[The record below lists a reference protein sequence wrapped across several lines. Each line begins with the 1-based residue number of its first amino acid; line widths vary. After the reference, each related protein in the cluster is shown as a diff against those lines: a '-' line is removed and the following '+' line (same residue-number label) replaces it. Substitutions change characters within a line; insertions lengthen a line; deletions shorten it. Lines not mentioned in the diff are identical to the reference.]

1 MNAGASYFS
10 ADYFTARDRFRQAT
24 MQAGGRLEQ
33 LPLQAKGPKGEELG
47 IDIAWFGAD
56 NPHRLLL
63 HSSGIHGIEG
73 FAGSAIQ
80 IQLLDHLPV
89 LSPDTALVVA
99 HTLNPYGMAWLR
111 RVNKNNVDLNRNFR
125 REGSYSGAP
134 AKYAQLDPFLNP
146 RTPPTFD
153 FYLAKSA
160 YFVSRYGMAA
170 LKQSIVGGQYEF
182 PKGLFFGGKQLEDEA
197 QKYQTFLE
205 QRLTMVEKAIVIDV
219 HTGLGKF
226 ARDSLLVESAD
237 HAHLRTLFGGR
248 VTALQPDL
256 GHAYRI
262 EGGLES
268 MIFRVFSKNRPIFIG
283 QEFGTYGPTKVLHA
297 LREENRWHHYGKATL
312 DHATK
317 RNLKDTFCPD
327 DEAWRQAV
335 LKRGWELVEQ
345 AKSELSN
352 DR

>member
-10 ADYFTARDRFRQAT
+10 ADYFTARDRFRHAT
-24 MQAGGRLEQ
+24 AKAGGRLEQ

-47 IDIAWFGAD
+47 IDIAWFGAE
-56 NPHRLLL
+56 NPRRLLL
-63 HSSGIHGIEG
+63 HSSGIHGVEG

-80 IQLLDHLPV
+80 IQLLDHLPT
-89 LSPDTALVVA
+89 LPPDAALVIV

-111 RVNKNNVDLNRNFR
+111 RVNENNVDLNRNFR
-125 REGSYSGAP
+125 SNGCYTGAP
-134 AKYAQLDPFLNP
+134 ATYAQLDTFLNP
-146 RTPPTFD
+146 RTPPAFD
-153 FYLAKSA
+153 FYLARAA

-182 PKGLFFGGKQLEDEA
+182 PKGLFFGGKQLEVEA
-197 QKYQTFLE
+197 RKYSAFLE
-205 QRLTMVEKAIVIDV
+205 TRLAMAEKAIVIDV

-226 ARDSLLVESAD
+226 AQDSLLVESAD
-237 HAHLRTLFGGR
+237 HAHLRTVFGSR

-283 QEFGTYGPTKVLHA
+283 QEFGTYGPTTVLHA
-297 LREENRWHHYGKATL
+297 LREENRWHHYGKGTL

-317 RNLKDTFCPD
+317 RNLKTTFCPD
-327 DEAWRQAV
+327 DETWRGEV
-335 LKRGWELVEQ
+335 LRRGTELVAQ
-345 AKSELSN
+345 ANAELSD